1 MMLFSLNDISIISI
15 NSADHR
21 CIINGVGKSENI
33 LKNYDLTEA
42 RKNCH
47 IYQTLLLPYI
57 K

>member
-1 MMLFSLNDISIISI
+1 MMLFSLNDIAIISI
-15 NSADHR
+15 NSAGHR
-21 CIINGVGKSENI
+21 CIINEVGKSENI